1 MTQPAGGKQN
11 DNPAVA
17 DVTDV
22 ASRAAPASAAKAP
35 DSECVSRA
43 VRGRARTRAE
53 WERREHLGI
62 DHFAFFRGYL
72 ERLPLDKLADQYLE
86 TGLDLRMA
94 RSTLLWIQARLIAG
108 ARRAQD
114 YRAARLLAIAPEQL
128 VLVTDASASGG
139 SATAAATTTPQAVS
153 ARRPSLDEFAEEHDP
168 NGFYSQREL
177 LELFAEHHPEAKP
190 DRRAERNERLRRR
203 QVAALRAL
211 QTLLAVAPAQHHH
224 CAGWFH
230 PALARRLEHAGII
243 DLADLFDVI
252 THRGPRWYTRVRGL
266 GETGAKRLQQWLA
279 DHADALKRTLP
290 AYALTPRRQLTHEA
304 RRAARQQVDGVA
316 PLEWLVWPDF
326 ARAHPASGDVTSA
339 LAGDASPWPE
349 RQTVADGLDGIDGTA
364 SRGAM
369 VPIGAPA
376 PRVAAMAPERQT
388 RAGSD
393 VEAVKAWLAA
403 MAAGLSP
410 TTVQSYRQHA
420 ERLLNWL
427 AFVRQRPLAAMTVE
441 DCTAYRAFLADPPA
455 HWIVPR
461 GTARFTRAWRPFS
474 KPLEEPSVRLSMT
487 VLRRMC
493 SWLCAAQYLR
503 FNPFALMAR
512 PRGDAF
518 DTLHVERVL
527 TDGVW
532 DALEAYWRPRAIH
545 DASAERTLFALQL
558 ARTTGLRLAE
568 LARATVGDL
577 RCTVLSSD
585 RGGSGGTVL
594 WSLSVLGKGRRRR
607 EVELAGSLVRR
618 IEAHLNGR
626 GIAAAQG
633 STLRQIVAE
642 PALAGVALIGRLP
655 GVRPPRTQ
663 AAASA
668 ANGGTTAKEEQ
679 ETIVEKPVKRGMS
692 LHAPL
697 TPGALRQVIEQG
709 YRGAARTIAQQQADA
724 AGTVAMLSRAT
735 PHWLRHTFGTHA
747 LEHGAALEV
756 VQQLM
761 GHASIATTSK
771 YLHPEKRRRAAD
783 MDKVF
788 GS

>member
-1 MTQPAGGKQN
+1 MTQPAGGKHH

-22 ASRAAPASAAKAP
+22 ESRAVPASAATAP
-35 DSECVSRA
+35 DSERVSRA
-43 VRGRARTRAE
+43 VRGRAPTRAE
-53 WERREHLGI
+53 WERREYLGI

-86 TGLDLRMA
+86 TGFDLRMA
-94 RSTLLWIQARLIAG
+94 RSTLLWIQERLVAG

-128 VLVTDASASGG
+128 VLETAAPASGG
-139 SATAAATTTPQAVS
+139 SATATTMPQAVS
-153 ARRPSLDEFAEEHDP
+153 ARRPSLEEFAEAHDP
-168 NGFYSQREL
+168 DGFYSQREL
-177 LELFAEHHPEAKP
+177 LELFAEHYPEAIP

-211 QTLLAVAPAQHHH
+211 QTLLAVEPAQHHH

-230 PALARRLEHAGII
+230 PVLARRLEHAGIV
-243 DLADLFDVI
+243 DLADLFDII
-252 THRGPRWYTRVRGL
+252 TQRGPRWYTRVRGL

-304 RRAARQQVDGVA
+304 RCAARQPVDGVA

-326 ARAHPASGDVTSA
+326 ARAHPTSGESTSA
-339 LAGDASPWPE
+339 QAASPWPE
-349 RQTVADGLDGIDGTA
+349 RQIVADGMDGIDGTA
-364 SRGAM
+364 RTDAR
-369 VPIGAPA
+369 VPIRASAPSVDA
-376 PRVAAMAPERQT
+376 IAIKRPT
-388 RAGSD
+388 RAGND

-427 AFVRQRPLAAMTVE
+427 AFVRYRPLAAMTVE
-441 DCTAYRAFLADPPA
+441 DCTAYRAFLAAPPA
-455 HWIVPR
+455 HWIAPR
-461 GTARFTRAWRPFS
+461 GTARFTAAWRPFS
-474 KPLEEPSVRLSMT
+474 KPLDEPSVRLSMT

-512 PRGDAF
+512 PRSDVF

-527 TDGVW
+527 TDKVW
-532 DALEAYWRPRAIH
+532 DALETYWRPRAIH
-545 DASAERTLFALQL
+545 NASAERTLFALQL

-577 RCTVLSSD
+577 RCTVLTND
-585 RGGSGGTVL
+585 GGSGDSGGRGGTVL

-626 GIAAAQG
+626 GIAAAPG
-633 STLRQIVAE
+633 STLRQIVAD
-642 PALAGVALIGRLP
+642 PALARVALIGRLP
-655 GVRPPRTQ
+655 QVPASRTPVT
-663 AAASA
+663 ASA
-668 ANGGTTAKEEQ
+668 AEGGPMAKEAQETTAEN
-679 ETIVEKPVKRGMS
+679 PAKRRMS

-697 TPGALRQVIEQG
+697 TPGALRQVIASG
-709 YRGAARTIAQQQADA
+709 YRRAAQALGGESAQA
-724 AGTVAMLSRAT
+724 ASTLARAT

-756 VQQLM
+756 VQKLM

-788 GS
+788 GG